1 MRMPF
6 SIPHFATSG
15 IKRVLFHSKKDVD
28 PDQLEAC
35 AKAGMETAVACPLM
49 LLGNG
54 IHMFHAFLAGVR

>member
-6 SIPHFATSG
+6 SIPHFAAFG
-15 IKRVLFHSKKDVD
+15 IKRVLFHSRKDVD

-49 LLGNG
+49 LLGKG
-54 IHMFHAFLAGVR
+54 FHKFHAFLAGVR